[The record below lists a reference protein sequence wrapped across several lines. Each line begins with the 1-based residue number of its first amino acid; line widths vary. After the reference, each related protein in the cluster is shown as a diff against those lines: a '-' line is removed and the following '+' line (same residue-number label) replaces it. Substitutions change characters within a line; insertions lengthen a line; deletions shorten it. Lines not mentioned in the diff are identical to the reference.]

1 MSTPDWLEPWKDRLR
16 ALWPTGMSTPQMGRV
31 LTKEFDREF
40 TKNAVVGKARR
51 LGLEARPSPILVAGH
66 PKTTPL
72 TDEQRDSIRCL
83 AEQGKS
89 DDVIAAAHGIG
100 PWTVRR
106 LLKRQDA
113 SGLRRDRI
121 RALGAIKA
129 TLPPP
134 TPRPAIQ
141 PPPPRPVIV
150 LPLSGTSGPCCF
162 PLGEPGTKAF
172 RYCDDPS
179 VRGKPYCAD
188 HVRLCYVAKPR
199 AVEPK
204 EFTFGWSSPA

>member
-1 MSTPDWLEPWKDRLR
+1 MSARTDRWPAELTEQLR
-16 ALWPTGMSTPQMGRV
+16 ELWPTGKSTAAIGRV
-31 LTKEFDREF
+31 LGVS
-40 TKNAVVGKARR
+40 KNAIVSKSRR

-121 RALGAIKA
+121 RALGPIKA
-129 TLPPP
+129 TPLPPP

-199 AVEPK
+199 AEPK

>member
-1 MSTPDWLEPWKDRLR
+1 MSARTDRWPAELTEQLR
-16 ALWPTGMSTPQMGRV
+16 KLWPTGKSTAAIGRV
-31 LTKEFDREF
+31 LGVS
-40 TKNAVVGKARR
+40 KNAIVSKSRR
-51 LGLEARPSPILVAGH
+51 LGLEARPSPILVGGH

-121 RALGAIKA
+121 RALGPIKA
-129 TLPPP
+129 TPLPPP

-141 PPPPRPVIV
+141 LPPPRPVAVV

-162 PLGEPGTKAF
+162 PLGTPGTKAF